1 MPEITDLLKEWNEG
15 DKDALEKVIPLVD
28 AELKKIAHSYM
39 RRENRE
45 RLLQTTALVHEALM
59 RLLKENVTWQNR
71 RQFYAIVAWR
81 MQQVLIDY
89 AKKTP
94 HAEHIGLDDAVI
106 ADEQRSKEVILLNE
120 ALEKF
125 ERMYQRPASVVRCRY
140 FIGMT
145 MNDIAAELKVSKK
158 TVERDWESARAWLK
172 REMTG
177 SPSQSN
183 ALMP

>member
-1 MPEITDLLKEWNEG
+1 MPDITDLLKDWNKG
-15 DKDALEKVIPLVD
+15 DRDAFERVIPLVD
-28 AELKKIAHSYM
+28 AELKKIAHGYL
-39 RRENRE
+39 RREKRE

-94 HAEHIGLDDAVI
+94 QAEHIGMDDAVI

-120 ALEKF
+120 ALEKL
-125 ERMYQRPASVVRCRY
+125 ERMYKRPARVVRFRY
-140 FIGMT
+140 FIGLT
-145 MNDIAAELKVSKK
+145 MKDIAAELHVSKT

-177 SPSQSN
+177 LPSQNN